1 MKRIKHTEDGP
12 VYHYTQCGLDNVMI
26 VGIPEAVD
34 DAGETVLTIPN
45 VNGLHRAIA
54 LGIVS
59 KRQSIS
65 GKELRFMRTEM
76 GMTQAEL
83 AVMIHREPLAISRW
97 ERAEVPI
104 DSNAETLI
112 RLHAIQVLDL
122 KVDASVK
129 EISGWALPRAE
140 EAQIRINGSDPSH
153 YQLAA

>member
-1 MKRIKHTEDGP
+1 MKRIQQTEDGP
-12 VYHYTQCGLDNVMI
+12 VYHYTQCGLENVMI
-26 VGIPEAVD
+26 MGIPEAVD

-45 VNGLHRAIA
+45 INGLHRAIA
-54 LGIVS
+54 HGIVA
-59 KRQSIS
+59 KRSSVS
-65 GKELRFMRTEM
+65 GKELRFLRTEM

-112 RLHAIQVLDL
+112 RLHAIEEL
-122 KVDASVK
+122 KLKIDASVK

-140 EAQIRINGSDPSH
+140 ETQIRIDGTDPKH